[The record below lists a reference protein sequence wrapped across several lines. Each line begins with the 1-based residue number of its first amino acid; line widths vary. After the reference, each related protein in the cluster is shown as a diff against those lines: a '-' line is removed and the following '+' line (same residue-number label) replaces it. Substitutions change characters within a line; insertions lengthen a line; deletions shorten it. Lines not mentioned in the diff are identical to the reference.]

1 MVRNFRA
8 IGPSNHAMR
17 TLSLFLVAIAA
28 FAQNGNIIL
37 PVEDFVKD
45 WQISKQFTIDVADK
59 MPAAFYDFKPTPAEM
74 SFGQLMFHIA
84 GANVFRF
91 NQLTG
96 AQPPASFRQPPPK
109 QLSKEFAL
117 QALNDSFDYVIAV
130 LPKITPEQMAKTF
143 KVDWKGRPEPTG
155 RAMMLNMFV
164 HVAHHRAQAE
174 VYMRLKGIEPPTYT
188 F

>member
-1 MVRNFRA
+1 
-8 IGPSNHAMR
+8 MR
-17 TLSLFLVAIAA
+17 MLSLLFIALPL
-28 FAQNGNIIL
+28 FGQNGSVFL
-37 PVEDFVKD
+37 PAEDFVKD
-45 WQISKQFTIDVADK
+45 WQISKQFTVDVADK
-59 MPAAFYDFKPTPAEM
+59 MPAEFYDFKPTPAEM
-74 SFGQLMFHIA
+74 SFGELMVHIA

-96 AQPPASFRQPPPK
+96 AQPPAFFRQRPSK
-109 QLSKEFAL
+109 QVSKQDAI
-117 QALNDSFDYVIAV
+117 QALNESFDYVIAL

-155 RAMMLNMFV
+155 RAMILNMFV

-174 VYMRLKGIEPPTYT
+174 VYMRLKGIEPPVYT